1 MRWSLKGSG
10 ALTLW
15 GFGGNPQH
23 QIGAGGAARFW
34 GLNSVNLRKKRK
46 LIQETYRH
54 GLLQPLPANQLFTML
69 VTRLRGVRYSAQ
81 EVSQAIQFLSHPVIL
96 ALTGEPE
103 KGISQVMGRTVLVQ
117 TLRALADHLEATDAE
132 VD

>member
-1 MRWSLKGSG
+1 
-10 ALTLW
+10 
-15 GFGGNPQH
+15 
-23 QIGAGGAARFW
+23 
-34 GLNSVNLRKKRK
+34 
-46 LIQETYRH
+46 
-54 GLLQPLPANQLFTML
+54 ML